1 MQIWVTINN
10 FAKIEYAKA
19 CVNKFTLLVGPNN
32 CGKTFLMQLIEGIN
46 DYWNILIDE
55 SVMNTLLIDDLPEYK
70 GYELSKYN
78 LDEFLNKLNN
88 NIYKQKENIISEIFK
103 REIPIQ
109 NLSVDIQL
117 EENEEYLMYHIDK
130 IQALDQLPKNVGN
143 LPNFISA
150 VMLGHENTAIECMIK
165 KTYDKPNG
173 EFAEAIIGPRLK
185 YCESNMVNLL
195 QKGSLFMPASRS
207 GLMMLYREYFANKT
221 DDNILVQ
228 TNTQRTEN
236 VGTTNLTTPVYRFL
250 RFLQTYTEDERIKKK
265 FEKELEFYDNNI
277 IEGHINAKTQ
287 QGLAY
292 NANSGE
298 AVPMYLASAMVN
310 EVAPI
315 YLATTSTSFY
325 DRFIIDEIEA
335 SLHPEKQMELV
346 RFLNRLYNKGKS
358 FVISTHSDTFVSRIN
373 NLSILAEYVGK
384 TKDTE
389 AVSKFGIEM
398 EDMVSQKDL
407 FVYEFIKKNNG
418 KSEVKE
424 RKFNEKLGYQFDL
437 FTNTALK
444 LYDEAEK
451 LGDIVN
457 HE

>member
-1 MQIWVTINN
+1 MQMWVTINN

-130 IQALDQLPKNVGN
+130 TQALDQLPKNLGN
-143 LPNFISA
+143 SPNFISA

-292 NANSGE
+292 NDNSGE

-358 FVISTHSDTFVSRIN
+358 FVISTHSDTFVSQIN

-444 LYDEAEK
+444 LYDEAVK

>member
-150 VMLGHENTAIECMIK
+150 VMLGRENTAIECMIK

-310 EVAPI
+310 ELAPI

-444 LYDEAEK
+444 LYDEAVK

>member
-1 MQIWVTINN
+1 MQMWVTINN
-10 FAKIEYAKA
+10 FAKIEYAKV

-130 IQALDQLPKNVGN
+130 TQALDQLPKNVGN
-143 LPNFISA
+143 SPNFISA

-358 FVISTHSDTFVSRIN
+358 FVISTHSDTFVSQIN

-444 LYDEAEK
+444 LYDEAVK

>member
-117 EENEEYLMYHIDK
+117 EENEEYMMYHIDK

-444 LYDEAEK
+444 LYDEAVK

>member
-444 LYDEAEK
+444 LYDEAVK

>member
-1 MQIWVTINN
+1 MQMWVTINN

-130 IQALDQLPKNVGN
+130 TQALDQLPKNVGN
-143 LPNFISA
+143 SPNFISA

-236 VGTTNLTTPVYRFL
+236 IGTTNLTTPVYRFL

-358 FVISTHSDTFVSRIN
+358 FVISTHSDTFVSQIN

-444 LYDEAEK
+444 LYDEAVK

>member
-150 VMLGHENTAIECMIK
+150 VMLGRENTAIECMIK

-444 LYDEAEK
+444 LYDEAVK

>member
-150 VMLGHENTAIECMIK
+150 VMLGRENTAIECMIK

-236 VGTTNLTTPVYRFL
+236 VGTTSLTTPVYRFL

-444 LYDEAEK
+444 LYDEAVK

>member
-1 MQIWVTINN
+1 MQMWVTINN

-130 IQALDQLPKNVGN
+130 TQALDQLPKNVGN
-143 LPNFISA
+143 SPNFISA

-325 DRFIIDEIEA
+325 ERFIIDEIEA

-358 FVISTHSDTFVSRIN
+358 FVISTHSDTFVSQIN

-444 LYDEAEK
+444 LYDEAVK

>member
-1 MQIWVTINN
+1 MQMWVTINN

-130 IQALDQLPKNVGN
+130 TQALDQLPKNVGN
-143 LPNFISA
+143 SPNFISA

-292 NANSGE
+292 NDNSGE

-358 FVISTHSDTFVSRIN
+358 FVISTHSDTFVSQIN

-444 LYDEAEK
+444 LYDEAVK

>member
-1 MQIWVTINN
+1 MQMWVTINN
-10 FAKIEYAKA
+10 FAKIEYAKT

-130 IQALDQLPKNVGN
+130 TQALDQLPKNVGN
-143 LPNFISA
+143 SPNFISA

-358 FVISTHSDTFVSRIN
+358 FVISTHSDTFVSQIN

-444 LYDEAEK
+444 LYDEAVK

>member
-150 VMLGHENTAIECMIK
+150 VMLSHENTAIECMIK

-173 EFAEAIIGPRLK
+173 EFAGAIIGPRLK

-277 IEGHINAKTQ
+277 IEGHINTKTQ

-444 LYDEAEK
+444 LYDEAVK

>member
-1 MQIWVTINN
+1 MQMWVTINN

-130 IQALDQLPKNVGN
+130 TQALDQLPKNLGN
-143 LPNFISA
+143 SPNFISA

-358 FVISTHSDTFVSRIN
+358 FVISTHSDTFVSQIN

-444 LYDEAEK
+444 LYDEAVK

>member
-1 MQIWVTINN
+1 MQMWLTINN

-130 IQALDQLPKNVGN
+130 TQALDQLPKNVGN
-143 LPNFISA
+143 SPNFIGA

-358 FVISTHSDTFVSRIN
+358 FVISTHSDTFVSQIN

-444 LYDEAEK
+444 LYDEAVK

>member
-1 MQIWVTINN
+1 M
-10 FAKIEYAKA
+10 
-19 CVNKFTLLVGPNN
+19 
-32 CGKTFLMQLIEGIN
+32 
-46 DYWNILIDE
+46 
-55 SVMNTLLIDDLPEYK
+55 
-70 GYELSKYN
+70 
-78 LDEFLNKLNN
+78 
-88 NIYKQKENIISEIFK
+88 
-103 REIPIQ
+103 
-109 NLSVDIQL
+109 
-117 EENEEYLMYHIDK
+117 
-130 IQALDQLPKNVGN
+130 
-143 LPNFISA
+143 
-150 VMLGHENTAIECMIK
+150 
-165 KTYDKPNG
+165 
-173 EFAEAIIGPRLK
+173 
-185 YCESNMVNLL
+185 
-195 QKGSLFMPASRS
+195 
-207 GLMMLYREYFANKT
+207 
-221 DDNILVQ
+221 
-228 TNTQRTEN
+228 
-236 VGTTNLTTPVYRFL
+236 TTPVYRFL

-444 LYDEAEK
+444 LYDEAVK

>member
-150 VMLGHENTAIECMIK
+150 VMLGHEKTAIE
-165 KTYDKPNG
+165 
-173 EFAEAIIGPRLK
+173 
-185 YCESNMVNLL
+185 
-195 QKGSLFMPASRS
+195 
-207 GLMMLYREYFANKT
+207 
-221 DDNILVQ
+221 
-228 TNTQRTEN
+228 
-236 VGTTNLTTPVYRFL
+236 
-250 RFLQTYTEDERIKKK
+250 
-265 FEKELEFYDNNI
+265 
-277 IEGHINAKTQ
+277 
-287 QGLAY
+287 
-292 NANSGE
+292 
-298 AVPMYLASAMVN
+298 
-310 EVAPI
+310 
-315 YLATTSTSFY
+315 
-325 DRFIIDEIEA
+325 
-335 SLHPEKQMELV
+335 
-346 RFLNRLYNKGKS
+346 
-358 FVISTHSDTFVSRIN
+358 
-373 NLSILAEYVGK
+373 
-384 TKDTE
+384 
-389 AVSKFGIEM
+389 
-398 EDMVSQKDL
+398 
-407 FVYEFIKKNNG
+407 
-418 KSEVKE
+418 
-424 RKFNEKLGYQFDL
+424 
-437 FTNTALK
+437 
-444 LYDEAEK
+444 
-451 LGDIVN
+451 
-457 HE
+457 

>member
-407 FVYEFIKKNNG
+407 FVYEVIKKNNG

-444 LYDEAEK
+444 LYDEAVK

>member
-1 MQIWVTINN
+1 MQMWVTINN

-130 IQALDQLPKNVGN
+130 TQALDQLPKNVGN
-143 LPNFISA
+143 SPNFISA
-150 VMLGHENTAIECMIK
+150 IMLGHENTAIECMIK

-358 FVISTHSDTFVSRIN
+358 FVISTHSDTFVSQIN

-444 LYDEAEK
+444 LYDEAVK

>member
-150 VMLGHENTAIECMIK
+150 VMLGRENTAIECMIK

-389 AVSKFGIEM
+389 VVSKFGIEM

-444 LYDEAEK
+444 LYDEAVK

>member
-150 VMLGHENTAIECMIK
+150 VMLGRENTAIECMIK

-236 VGTTNLTTPVYRFL
+236 AGTTNLTTPVYRFL

-444 LYDEAEK
+444 LYDEAVK

>member
-373 NLSILAEYVGK
+373 NLYGG
-384 TKDTE
+384 
-389 AVSKFGIEM
+389 SK
-398 EDMVSQKDL
+398 
-407 FVYEFIKKNNG
+407 
-418 KSEVKE
+418 
-424 RKFNEKLGYQFDL
+424 
-437 FTNTALK
+437 
-444 LYDEAEK
+444 
-451 LGDIVN
+451 
-457 HE
+457 

>member
-292 NANSGE
+292 NADSGE

-444 LYDEAEK
+444 LYDEAVK